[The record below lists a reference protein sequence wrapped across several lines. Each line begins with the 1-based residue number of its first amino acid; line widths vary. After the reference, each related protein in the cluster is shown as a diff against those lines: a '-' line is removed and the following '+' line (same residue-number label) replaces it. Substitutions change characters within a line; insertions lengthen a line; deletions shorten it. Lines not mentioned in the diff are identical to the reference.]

1 MVEKKTEVRNEAGIH
16 VRPSGVI
23 LEEAK
28 DYPGSIEV
36 EANGTSMKLNNV
48 MGLLSLGLVQGSEVT
63 IRVEGPDEEKEAE
76 KLAELFS
83 RHFDFPP
90 RKGG

>member
-1 MVEKKTEVRNEAGIH
+1 MVEKKTVVRNKAGIH

-28 DYPGSIEV
+28 NYPGRIEV
-36 EANGTSMKLNNV
+36 EANGTSLELNNV
-48 MGLLSLGLVQGSEVT
+48 MGLLSLGLVQGNEVT
-63 IRVEGPDEEKEAE
+63 LRVEGPEEEKVAE
-76 KLAELFS
+76 KMAELFA
-83 RHFDFPP
+83 RKFDFPP

>member
-1 MVEKKTEVRNEAGIH
+1 MVEKKTVVRNKAGIH

-28 DYPGSIEV
+28 HYPGTIEV
-36 EANGTSMKLNNV
+36 EANGTAMELNNV

-63 IRVEGPDEEKEAE
+63 LRVEGPDEQQEAE
-76 KLAELFS
+76 TMADLFS

>member
-1 MVEKKTEVRNEAGIH
+1 MVETKTVVRNKAGIH

-28 DYPGSIEV
+28 NYSGRIEV
-36 EANGTSMKLNNV
+36 EVNGTALELNNV
-48 MGLLSLGLVQGSEVT
+48 MALLSLGLVQGSEVT
-63 IRVEGPDEEKEAE
+63 IRVEGPKEEEEAE
-76 KLAELFS
+76 KMAELFS

>member
-1 MVEKKTEVRNEAGIH
+1 MVEKHTVVRNKAGIH

-28 DYPGSIEV
+28 NYPGTIEV
-36 EANGTSMKLNNV
+36 EANGTSLELNNV
-48 MGLLSLGLVQGSEVT
+48 MGLLSLGLVEGSEVT
-63 IRVEGPDEEKEAE
+63 LRVEGPDEEEEAE
-76 KLAELFS
+76 KMAELFA

-90 RKGG
+90 KKGG